1 MIREHESQ
9 LRASQLT
16 TLDRVVVRSLSRLG
30 YDAIAVAVSG
40 SRCGEDQRERL
51 VADIGVFR
59 YAHRVDRVVHRLSD
73 EADRHAALAHVVE
86 ATAQGSFRSTG
97 PGHVVTF
104 AAENGSRCLH
114 QVPSG
119 VASPVVTLSPSDIS
133 GIRAAERSLAQAFE
147 SPDLTAWVDFYTDD
161 AIFVGPGAA
170 AIEGRAA
177 LLEVAPHISI
187 SSMEIEAQSTF
198 GAGDLA
204 ATYGRASWVSGP
216 KGSDSRTVR
225 RRFLMVWRRDLDG
238 GWRIAREMLNEDL

>member
-1 MIREHESQ
+1 M
-9 LRASQLT
+9 
-16 TLDRVVVRSLSRLG
+16 
-30 YDAIAVAVSG
+30 
-40 SRCGEDQRERL
+40 
-51 VADIGVFR
+51 
-59 YAHRVDRVVHRLSD
+59 
-73 EADRHAALAHVVE
+73 
-86 ATAQGSFRSTG
+86 
-97 PGHVVTF
+97 
-104 AAENGSRCLH
+104 LH